1 MTSTRPKQDPAKGGR
16 KASQLPESA
25 SAATASVASDTLDA
39 SLLQAM
45 MESLKNDIFG
55 KIDESAAILRSEI
68 LSVRQELKSS
78 VEPLQRAVEAHE
90 ATMRDLEHAAT
101 DHSTRIDELEA
112 TVGML
117 TSQVKRLDDKCEDL
131 EGRSRRNNI
140 RVMGVPEG
148 LEGPRA
154 TDFVAQLLRDLL
166 KLDEKP
172 LLDRAH
178 RILRERPK
186 EGTPPR
192 PFVVRVH
199 FFHIRSQILQ
209 RAGESSP
216 LLYNGKRISIF
227 PDYTSSVA
235 KKRAAFVPVKRI
247 LHSYPG
253 VKFGLLFPATLRI
266 TMPNGTSHRFEDPT
280 VATDFVNKNCK

>member
-1 MTSTRPKQDPAKGGR
+1 
-16 KASQLPESA
+16 
-25 SAATASVASDTLDA
+25 
-39 SLLQAM
+39 
-45 MESLKNDIFG
+45 
-55 KIDESAAILRSEI
+55 
-68 LSVRQELKSS
+68 
-78 VEPLQRAVEAHE
+78 RAVEPHE
-90 ATMRDLEHAAT
+90 ATVRDLEQAAT
-101 DHSTRIDELEA
+101 DHSTRIGELEA
-112 TVGML
+112 TVDML
-117 TSQVKRLDDKCEDL
+117 TSQVKRLDDKCEDP
-131 EGRSRRNNI
+131 EGRSRRNNM
-140 RVMGVPEG
+140 RVMGIPEG

-178 RILRERPK
+178 RTLRERPK

-199 FFHIRSQILQ
+199 FFHIRSQIPQ

-227 PDYTSSVA
+227 PDYTSSVS
-235 KKRAAFVPVKRI
+235 KKRAAFVPVKRT
-247 LHSYPG
+247 LHSYPN
-253 VKFGLLFPATLRI
+253 VKFGVLFPATLKI

-280 VATDFVNKNCK
+280 LEIAEFVDIIVDYISQVPCPVHAKWSADLLVATHFLTYFVGSQE

>member
-1 MTSTRPKQDPAKGGR
+1 MLSQKERAIKDKEKMELQEIELEEAKHIT
-16 KASQLPESA
+16 E
-25 SAATASVASDTLDA
+25 
-39 SLLQAM
+39 QADCKYEEM
-45 MESLKNDIFG
+45 D
-55 KIDESAAILRSEI
+55 
-68 LSVRQELKSS
+68 ELKSS
-78 VEPLQRAVEAHE
+78 VEPLQRTVEAHK
-90 ATMRDLEHAAT
+90 ATMRDLEQAAT
-101 DHSTRIDELEA
+101 DHSTQIDELEA

-117 TSQVKRLDDKCEDL
+117 TSQVKRLDDKCEEL

-140 RVMGVPEG
+140 RAMGIPEG

-178 RILRERPK
+178 RTLQEWSG

-227 PDYTSSVA
+227 RDYTSSVA
-235 KKRAAFVPVKRI
+235 KKRAAFVKVKRT
-247 LHSYPG
+247 LHSYPN
-253 VKFGLLFPATLRI
+253 VKFGLLF
-266 TMPNGTSHRFEDPT
+266 
-280 VATDFVNKNCK
+280 KNHHAEWNVTQV